1 MISDVILSTSN
12 LSSAERFYDGFLALF
27 GAQKTIQ
34 NDSRILW
41 KCRNENVG
49 LILCEAN
56 KKLTSQK
63 ICSLTVALQA
73 TSPAEVRMIHQV
85 AIRLGATCAGK
96 PTVSEAGE
104 HEAYFWDADQNK
116 FGIFYHQ

>member
-27 GAQKTIQ
+27 GAKKTIQ

-49 LILCEAN
+49 LILCKKN
-56 KKLTSQK
+56 KQLTSQK
-63 ICSLTVALQA
+63 MCSLTVALHA
-73 TSPAEVRMIHQV
+73 GSPAEVRMIYQV
-85 AIRLGATCAGK
+85 ALRLGATCAGE
-96 PTVSEAGE
+96 PMVSDVGE